1 MQQEILI
8 HSAYHET
15 RVVVLEDGAV
25 QELHIERHSQRGI
38 VGNVYWGK
46 VIRVIPG
53 MQSAFI
59 DVGLNKAAFL
69 HVADIWHPKPA
80 LDASTKSIASH
91 PPIEKQLFAGQSLMV
106 QVLKD
111 TLGNKGARLTTQI
124 SLAGRYVVVLPQDT
138 HIGLSQ
144 KITDPAQREALR
156 QRLDEAM
163 LSNFNFGIIARTQA
177 QDATVAQLGAD
188 LQYLQDIWMFAQH
201 TCKTKAAPQLLY
213 EDVSLVQR
221 ALRDL
226 CTEYTRAIRVDG
238 AACYQSLRSFAAQTM
253 PAVVDVMHLHT
264 GEHGLFDLAGVETQ
278 INAALQRRVELPS
291 GAYLVIDQT
300 ESMCT
305 IDVNTG
311 KFVGGK
317 DFQETILLTNLEAT
331 QAIARQLR
339 LRNLGGIVLIDFI
352 DMPKTEQR
360 EQVQQALQKNLSK
373 DTVRTQ
379 LYGFTQLG
387 LMELTRKRVRE
398 SLAHVLMQACNC
410 CNQTAQVKT
419 AQTVGYEI
427 LREIELQAR
436 QFACKGFEVQA
447 DSSVLAWASQPGQGA
462 SLLASLE
469 ISLGRT
475 ITFTQN
481 TLTPS
486 DSSESTQAAFRVST
500 R

>member
-15 RVVVLEDGAV
+15 RVVVVEDGAV

-59 DVGLNKAAFL
+59 DVGLDKAAFL

-80 LDASTKSIASH
+80 VDAPPVSH

-111 TLGNKGARLTTQI
+111 SLGNKGARLTTQI

-144 KITDPAQREALR
+144 KITDLAQREALR
-156 QRLDEAM
+156 QRLDQAM
-163 LSNFNFGIIARTQA
+163 PANFNFGIIARTQA

-188 LQYLQDIWMFAQH
+188 MQYLQDIWALAQN

-226 CTEYTRAIRVDG
+226 CTEHTRAIRVDG
-238 AACYQSLRSFAAQTM
+238 VACYQSLRSFAQQTM
-253 PAVVDVMHLHT
+253 PAVVDVMSLHT
-264 GEHGLFDLAGVETQ
+264 GEHSLFDLAGVELQ
-278 INAALQRRVELPS
+278 INAALERRVELPS

-311 KFVGGK
+311 KFVGSK
-317 DFQETILLTNLEAT
+317 NFEETILLTNLEAT

-339 LRNLGGIVLIDFI
+339 LRNLGGIILIDFI
-352 DMPKTEQR
+352 DMPKPEQR
-360 EQVQQALQKNLSK
+360 QQVQQALQKHLSK

-398 SLAHVLMQACNC
+398 SLAHVLMQACDSC
-410 CNQTAQVKT
+410 HQTAQVKT

-427 LREIELQAR
+427 LRELELQAR
-436 QFACKGFEVQA
+436 QFACTRFEVSAQA
-447 DSSVLAWASQPGQGA
+447 SVIEWASDTAQGA
-462 SLLASLE
+462 GLFASLE
-469 ISLGRT
+469 ASLGCT
-475 ITFTQN
+475 ITFTQDQSAN
-481 TLTPS
+481 LAQPIFS
-486 DSSESTQAAFRVST
+486 VST